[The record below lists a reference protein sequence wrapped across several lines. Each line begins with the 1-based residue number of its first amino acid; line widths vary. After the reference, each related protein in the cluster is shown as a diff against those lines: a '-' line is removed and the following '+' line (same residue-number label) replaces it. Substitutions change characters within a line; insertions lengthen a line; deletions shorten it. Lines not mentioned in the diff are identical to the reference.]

1 MATLLL
7 IVIYIAFIGLGVPDS
22 LFGTAW
28 PAIYTDLNLPVS
40 WASIVTIIVSC
51 GTITS
56 SLLSSRLISRF
67 GTGKITAVST
77 LMTAL
82 ALLGFSCSDS
92 MIWLCLCAIPL
103 GLGAGSIDT
112 ALNNYVAL
120 HYKASHMNFL
130 HCFYGIGVSLSPY
143 LMSLALSKGTWE
155 GGYRAVFW
163 FQLAIAALTVL
174 ALPLW
179 KKVRHAQNGE
189 EEEETPRVLS
199 FPALMKMPKVRM
211 ACLVFIGYCALEYTC
226 GTWGSTFLVN
236 AKGAAA
242 DTAAR
247 MVTFYYI
254 GLALGRFLSGVLAG
268 RLHSR
273 QLGKNRPDHPSGRH
287 RLAVPA
293 SAFRL
298 LQRQPVL
305 HRPGQRSH
313 FPEYAPPD
321 TGALRKRPLPGQCI
335 GAEMATSYI
344 GVLLAPALFGLIAQN
359 VTAALFPVY
368 LLVLYALDD
377 HRDSS
382 VGVQKGWTYHRQV
395 TFNYMT
401 IQTFLVQLFQA
412 SLQLSHQLLGEHAR
426 RPGHHIPNAH
436 VHALHHIGIGI
447 LLAENHRHRLHQ
459 HRPGNRVVVEHG
471 ERRVKAEFLPFRDM
485 GRGNLPDPGTHRART
500 RSPFRSEFFH
510 RQR

>member
-56 SLLSSRLISRF
+56 SLLSSWLISRF

-82 ALLGFSCSDS
+82 ALLGSSCSDS
-92 MIWLCLCAIPL
+92 MLWLCLCAIPL

-163 FQLAIAALTVL
+163 FQLAIAALTAL

-189 EEEETPRVLS
+189 EAEETPRVLS

-247 MVTFYYI
+247 MVTFYYV

-273 QLGKNRPDHPSGRH
+273 QLVKIGQMIL
-287 RLAVPA
+287 LAAVV
-293 SAFRL
+293 SLFL
-298 LQRQPVL
+298 
-305 HRPGQRSH
+305 
-313 FPEYAPPD
+313 
-321 TGALRKRPLPGQCI
+321 PLPFAFCSVSLFFIGLGNGPIFPNMLHLTPELFGKDLSQAVI

-368 LLVLYALDD
+368 LLVLYALMITGTAA
-377 HRDSS
+377 S
-382 VGVQKGWTYHRQV
+382 VYKKDGH
-395 TFNYMT
+395 T
-401 IQTFLVQLFQA
+401 I
-412 SLQLSHQLLGEHAR
+412 AR
-426 RPGHHIPNAH
+426 
-436 VHALHHIGIGI
+436 
-447 LLAENHRHRLHQ
+447 
-459 HRPGNRVVVEHG
+459 
-471 ERRVKAEFLPFRDM
+471 
-485 GRGNLPDPGTHRART
+485 
-500 RSPFRSEFFH
+500 
-510 RQR
+510 

>member
-56 SLLSSRLISRF
+56 SLLSSWLISRF

-92 MIWLCLCAIPL
+92 MLWLCLCAIPL

-163 FQLAIAALTVL
+163 FQLAIAALTAL

-189 EEEETPRVLS
+189 EAEETPRVLS

-247 MVTFYYI
+247 MVTFYYV

-268 RLHSR
+268 LLHSR
-273 QLGKNRPDHPSGRH
+273 QLVKIGQMIL
-287 RLAVPA
+287 LAAVV
-293 SAFRL
+293 SLFL
-298 LQRQPVL
+298 
-305 HRPGQRSH
+305 
-313 FPEYAPPD
+313 
-321 TGALRKRPLPGQCI
+321 PLPFAFCSVSLFFSGLGNGPIFPNMLHLTPELFGKDLSQAVI

-368 LLVLYALDD
+368 LLVLYALMITGTAA
-377 HRDSS
+377 S
-382 VGVQKGWTYHRQV
+382 VYKKDG
-395 TFNYMT
+395 
-401 IQTFLVQLFQA
+401 
-412 SLQLSHQLLGEHAR
+412 HA
-426 RPGHHIPNAH
+426 I
-436 VHALHHIGIGI
+436 
-447 LLAENHRHRLHQ
+447 
-459 HRPGNRVVVEHG
+459 
-471 ERRVKAEFLPFRDM
+471 
-485 GRGNLPDPGTHRART
+485 AR
-500 RSPFRSEFFH
+500 
-510 RQR
+510 

>member
-51 GTITS
+51 CTITS
-56 SLLSSRLISRF
+56 SLLSSWLISRF

-92 MIWLCLCAIPL
+92 MLWLCLCAIPL

-247 MVTFYYI
+247 MVTFYYV

-273 QLGKNRPDHPSGRH
+273 QLVKIGQMIL
-287 RLAVPA
+287 LAAVV
-293 SAFRL
+293 SLFL
-298 LQRQPVL
+298 
-305 HRPGQRSH
+305 
-313 FPEYAPPD
+313 
-321 TGALRKRPLPGQCI
+321 PLPFAFCSVSLFFIGLGNGPIFPNMLHLTPELFGKDLSQAVI

-368 LLVLYALDD
+368 LLVLYALMITGTAA
-377 HRDSS
+377 S
-382 VGVQKGWTYHRQV
+382 VYKKDG
-395 TFNYMT
+395 
-401 IQTFLVQLFQA
+401 
-412 SLQLSHQLLGEHAR
+412 HA
-426 RPGHHIPNAH
+426 I
-436 VHALHHIGIGI
+436 
-447 LLAENHRHRLHQ
+447 
-459 HRPGNRVVVEHG
+459 
-471 ERRVKAEFLPFRDM
+471 
-485 GRGNLPDPGTHRART
+485 AR
-500 RSPFRSEFFH
+500 
-510 RQR
+510 

>member
-56 SLLSSRLISRF
+56 SLLSSWLISRF
-67 GTGKITAVST
+67 GTGKSTAVST

-92 MIWLCLCAIPL
+92 MLWLCLCAIPL

-163 FQLAIAALTVL
+163 FQLAIAALTAL

-189 EEEETPRVLS
+189 EAEETPRVLS

-247 MVTFYYI
+247 MVTFYYV

-268 RLHSR
+268 LLHSR
-273 QLGKNRPDHPSGRH
+273 QLVKIGQMIL
-287 RLAVPA
+287 LAAVV
-293 SAFRL
+293 SLFL
-298 LQRQPVL
+298 
-305 HRPGQRSH
+305 
-313 FPEYAPPD
+313 
-321 TGALRKRPLPGQCI
+321 PLPFAFCSVSLFFIGLGNGPIFPNMLHLTPELFGKDLSQAVI

-368 LLVLYALDD
+368 LLVLYALMITGTAA
-377 HRDSS
+377 S
-382 VGVQKGWTYHRQV
+382 VYKKDGH
-395 TFNYMT
+395 T
-401 IQTFLVQLFQA
+401 I
-412 SLQLSHQLLGEHAR
+412 AR
-426 RPGHHIPNAH
+426 
-436 VHALHHIGIGI
+436 
-447 LLAENHRHRLHQ
+447 
-459 HRPGNRVVVEHG
+459 
-471 ERRVKAEFLPFRDM
+471 
-485 GRGNLPDPGTHRART
+485 
-500 RSPFRSEFFH
+500 
-510 RQR
+510 

>member
-56 SLLSSRLISRF
+56 SLLSSWLISRF

-92 MIWLCLCAIPL
+92 MLWLCLCAIPL
-103 GLGAGSIDT
+103 GLGAGSINT

-163 FQLAIAALTVL
+163 FQLAIAALTAL

-189 EEEETPRVLS
+189 EAEETPRVLS

-247 MVTFYYI
+247 MVTFYYV

-268 RLHSR
+268 LLHSR
-273 QLGKNRPDHPSGRH
+273 QLVKIGQMIL
-287 RLAVPA
+287 LAAVV
-293 SAFRL
+293 SLFL
-298 LQRQPVL
+298 
-305 HRPGQRSH
+305 
-313 FPEYAPPD
+313 
-321 TGALRKRPLPGQCI
+321 PLPFAFCSVSLFFIGLGNGPIFPNMLHLTPELFGKDLSQAVI

-368 LLVLYALDD
+368 LLVLYALMITGTAA
-377 HRDSS
+377 S
-382 VGVQKGWTYHRQV
+382 VYKKDGH
-395 TFNYMT
+395 T
-401 IQTFLVQLFQA
+401 I
-412 SLQLSHQLLGEHAR
+412 AR
-426 RPGHHIPNAH
+426 
-436 VHALHHIGIGI
+436 
-447 LLAENHRHRLHQ
+447 
-459 HRPGNRVVVEHG
+459 
-471 ERRVKAEFLPFRDM
+471 
-485 GRGNLPDPGTHRART
+485 
-500 RSPFRSEFFH
+500 
-510 RQR
+510 

>member
-56 SLLSSRLISRF
+56 SLLSSWLISRF

-92 MIWLCLCAIPL
+92 MLWLCLCAIPL
-103 GLGAGSIDT
+103 GPGAGSIDT

-273 QLGKNRPDHPSGRH
+273 QLVKIGQMIL
-287 RLAVPA
+287 LAAVV
-293 SAFRL
+293 SLFL
-298 LQRQPVL
+298 
-305 HRPGQRSH
+305 
-313 FPEYAPPD
+313 
-321 TGALRKRPLPGQCI
+321 PLPFAFCSVSLFFIGLGNGPIFPNMLHLTPELFGKDLSQAVI

-368 LLVLYALDD
+368 LLVLYALMITGTAA
-377 HRDSS
+377 S
-382 VGVQKGWTYHRQV
+382 VYKKDGH
-395 TFNYMT
+395 T
-401 IQTFLVQLFQA
+401 I
-412 SLQLSHQLLGEHAR
+412 AR
-426 RPGHHIPNAH
+426 
-436 VHALHHIGIGI
+436 
-447 LLAENHRHRLHQ
+447 
-459 HRPGNRVVVEHG
+459 
-471 ERRVKAEFLPFRDM
+471 
-485 GRGNLPDPGTHRART
+485 
-500 RSPFRSEFFH
+500 
-510 RQR
+510 

>member
-56 SLLSSRLISRF
+56 SLLSSWLISRF

-82 ALLGFSCSDS
+82 ALVGFSCSDS
-92 MIWLCLCAIPL
+92 MLWLCLCAIPL

-163 FQLAIAALTVL
+163 FQLAIAALTAL

-189 EEEETPRVLS
+189 EAEETPRVLS

-247 MVTFYYI
+247 MVTFYYV

-268 RLHSR
+268 LLHSR
-273 QLGKNRPDHPSGRH
+273 QLVKIGQMIL
-287 RLAVPA
+287 LAAVV
-293 SAFRL
+293 SLFL
-298 LQRQPVL
+298 
-305 HRPGQRSH
+305 
-313 FPEYAPPD
+313 
-321 TGALRKRPLPGQCI
+321 PLPFAFCSVSLFFIGLGNGPIFPNMLHLTPELFGKDLSQAVI

-368 LLVLYALDD
+368 LLVLYALMITGTAA
-377 HRDSS
+377 S
-382 VGVQKGWTYHRQV
+382 VYKKDGH
-395 TFNYMT
+395 T
-401 IQTFLVQLFQA
+401 I
-412 SLQLSHQLLGEHAR
+412 AR
-426 RPGHHIPNAH
+426 
-436 VHALHHIGIGI
+436 
-447 LLAENHRHRLHQ
+447 
-459 HRPGNRVVVEHG
+459 
-471 ERRVKAEFLPFRDM
+471 
-485 GRGNLPDPGTHRART
+485 
-500 RSPFRSEFFH
+500 
-510 RQR
+510 

>member
-56 SLLSSRLISRF
+56 SLLSSWLISRF

-92 MIWLCLCAIPL
+92 MLWLCLCAIPL

-247 MVTFYYI
+247 MVTFYYV

-273 QLGKNRPDHPSGRH
+273 QLVKIGQMIL
-287 RLAVPA
+287 LAAVV
-293 SAFRL
+293 SLFL
-298 LQRQPVL
+298 
-305 HRPGQRSH
+305 
-313 FPEYAPPD
+313 
-321 TGALRKRPLPGQCI
+321 PLPFAFCSISLFFIGLGNGPIFPNMLHLTPELFGKDLSQAVI

-368 LLVLYALDD
+368 LLVLYALMITGTAA
-377 HRDSS
+377 S
-382 VGVQKGWTYHRQV
+382 VYKKDGH
-395 TFNYMT
+395 T
-401 IQTFLVQLFQA
+401 I
-412 SLQLSHQLLGEHAR
+412 AR
-426 RPGHHIPNAH
+426 
-436 VHALHHIGIGI
+436 
-447 LLAENHRHRLHQ
+447 
-459 HRPGNRVVVEHG
+459 
-471 ERRVKAEFLPFRDM
+471 
-485 GRGNLPDPGTHRART
+485 
-500 RSPFRSEFFH
+500 
-510 RQR
+510 

>member
-56 SLLSSRLISRF
+56 SLLSSWLISRF

-92 MIWLCLCAIPL
+92 MLWLCLCAIPL

-236 AKGAAA
+236 AKGSAA

-273 QLGKNRPDHPSGRH
+273 QLVKIGQTIL
-287 RLAVPA
+287 LAAIASLFLPLP
-293 SAFRL
+293 SAFCSVSL
-298 LQRQPVL
+298 FFIGLGNGPIFPNML
-305 HRPGQRSH
+305 HLT
-313 FPEYAPPD
+313 PELFGKDLSQAV
-321 TGALRKRPLPGQCI
+321 I

-368 LLVLYALDD
+368 LLVLYALMITGTAA
-377 HRDSS
+377 S
-382 VGVQKGWTYHRQV
+382 VYKKDGH
-395 TFNYMT
+395 T
-401 IQTFLVQLFQA
+401 I
-412 SLQLSHQLLGEHAR
+412 AR
-426 RPGHHIPNAH
+426 
-436 VHALHHIGIGI
+436 
-447 LLAENHRHRLHQ
+447 
-459 HRPGNRVVVEHG
+459 
-471 ERRVKAEFLPFRDM
+471 
-485 GRGNLPDPGTHRART
+485 
-500 RSPFRSEFFH
+500 
-510 RQR
+510 

>member
-28 PAIYTDLNLPVS
+28 PAIYTDLNLTVS
-40 WASIVTIIVSC
+40 WASFVTIIVSC

-56 SLLSSRLISRF
+56 SLLSSWLISRF

-92 MIWLCLCAIPL
+92 MLWLCLCAIPL

-163 FQLAIAALTVL
+163 FQLAIAALTAL

-268 RLHSR
+268 LLHSR
-273 QLGKNRPDHPSGRH
+273 QLVKIGQMIL
-287 RLAVPA
+287 LAAVV
-293 SAFRL
+293 SLFL
-298 LQRQPVL
+298 
-305 HRPGQRSH
+305 
-313 FPEYAPPD
+313 
-321 TGALRKRPLPGQCI
+321 PLPFAFCSVSLFFIGLGNGPIFPNMLHLTPELFGKDLSQAVI

-368 LLVLYALDD
+368 LLVLYALMITGTAA
-377 HRDSS
+377 S
-382 VGVQKGWTYHRQV
+382 VYKKDGH
-395 TFNYMT
+395 T
-401 IQTFLVQLFQA
+401 I
-412 SLQLSHQLLGEHAR
+412 AR
-426 RPGHHIPNAH
+426 
-436 VHALHHIGIGI
+436 
-447 LLAENHRHRLHQ
+447 
-459 HRPGNRVVVEHG
+459 
-471 ERRVKAEFLPFRDM
+471 
-485 GRGNLPDPGTHRART
+485 
-500 RSPFRSEFFH
+500 
-510 RQR
+510 

>member
-56 SLLSSRLISRF
+56 SLLSSWLISRF

-92 MIWLCLCAIPL
+92 MLWLCLCAIPL

-247 MVTFYYI
+247 MVTFYYV

-273 QLGKNRPDHPSGRH
+273 QLVKIGQMIL
-287 RLAVPA
+287 LAAVV
-293 SAFRL
+293 SLFL
-298 LQRQPVL
+298 
-305 HRPGQRSH
+305 
-313 FPEYAPPD
+313 
-321 TGALRKRPLPGQCI
+321 PLPFAFCSVSLFFIGLGNGPIFPNMLHLTPELFGKDLSQAVI

-368 LLVLYALDD
+368 LLVLYALMITGTAA
-377 HRDSS
+377 S
-382 VGVQKGWTYHRQV
+382 VYKKDG
-395 TFNYMT
+395 
-401 IQTFLVQLFQA
+401 
-412 SLQLSHQLLGEHAR
+412 HA
-426 RPGHHIPNAH
+426 I
-436 VHALHHIGIGI
+436 
-447 LLAENHRHRLHQ
+447 
-459 HRPGNRVVVEHG
+459 
-471 ERRVKAEFLPFRDM
+471 
-485 GRGNLPDPGTHRART
+485 AR
-500 RSPFRSEFFH
+500 
-510 RQR
+510 

>member
-56 SLLSSRLISRF
+56 SLLSSWLISRF

-92 MIWLCLCAIPL
+92 MLWLCLCAIPL

-179 KKVRHAQNGE
+179 KKVRHTQNGE

-247 MVTFYYI
+247 MVTFYYV

-273 QLGKNRPDHPSGRH
+273 QLVKIGQMIL
-287 RLAVPA
+287 LAAVV
-293 SAFRL
+293 SLFL
-298 LQRQPVL
+298 
-305 HRPGQRSH
+305 
-313 FPEYAPPD
+313 
-321 TGALRKRPLPGQCI
+321 PLPFAFCSVSLFFIGLGNGPIFPNMLHLTPELFGKDLSQAVI

-368 LLVLYALDD
+368 LLVLYALMITGTAA
-377 HRDSS
+377 S
-382 VGVQKGWTYHRQV
+382 VYKKDGH
-395 TFNYMT
+395 T
-401 IQTFLVQLFQA
+401 I
-412 SLQLSHQLLGEHAR
+412 AR
-426 RPGHHIPNAH
+426 
-436 VHALHHIGIGI
+436 
-447 LLAENHRHRLHQ
+447 
-459 HRPGNRVVVEHG
+459 
-471 ERRVKAEFLPFRDM
+471 
-485 GRGNLPDPGTHRART
+485 
-500 RSPFRSEFFH
+500 
-510 RQR
+510 

>member
-56 SLLSSRLISRF
+56 SLLSSWLISRF

-92 MIWLCLCAIPL
+92 MLWLCLCAIPL

-273 QLGKNRPDHPSGRH
+273 QLVKIGQTIL
-287 RLAVPA
+287 LAAIASLFLPLP
-293 SAFRL
+293 SAFCSVSL
-298 LQRQPVL
+298 FFIGLGNGPIFPNMLQL
-305 HRPGQRSH
+305 T
-313 FPEYAPPD
+313 PELFGKDLSQAV
-321 TGALRKRPLPGQCI
+321 I

-368 LLVLYALDD
+368 LLVLYALMITGTAA
-377 HRDSS
+377 S
-382 VGVQKGWTYHRQV
+382 VYKKDGHV
-395 TFNYMT
+395 
-401 IQTFLVQLFQA
+401 I
-412 SLQLSHQLLGEHAR
+412 AR
-426 RPGHHIPNAH
+426 
-436 VHALHHIGIGI
+436 
-447 LLAENHRHRLHQ
+447 
-459 HRPGNRVVVEHG
+459 
-471 ERRVKAEFLPFRDM
+471 
-485 GRGNLPDPGTHRART
+485 
-500 RSPFRSEFFH
+500 
-510 RQR
+510 

>member
-56 SLLSSRLISRF
+56 SLLSSWLISRF

-92 MIWLCLCAIPL
+92 MLWLCLCAIPL

-236 AKGAAA
+236 AKGSAA

-273 QLGKNRPDHPSGRH
+273 QLVKIGQTIL
-287 RLAVPA
+287 LAAIASLFLPLP
-293 SAFRL
+293 SAFCSVSL
-298 LQRQPVL
+298 FFIGLGNGPIFPNML
-305 HRPGQRSH
+305 HLT
-313 FPEYAPPD
+313 PELFGKDLSQAV
-321 TGALRKRPLPGQCI
+321 I

-368 LLVLYALDD
+368 LLVLYALMITGTAA
-377 HRDSS
+377 S
-382 VGVQKGWTYHRQV
+382 VYKKDG
-395 TFNYMT
+395 
-401 IQTFLVQLFQA
+401 
-412 SLQLSHQLLGEHAR
+412 HA
-426 RPGHHIPNAH
+426 I
-436 VHALHHIGIGI
+436 
-447 LLAENHRHRLHQ
+447 
-459 HRPGNRVVVEHG
+459 
-471 ERRVKAEFLPFRDM
+471 
-485 GRGNLPDPGTHRART
+485 AR
-500 RSPFRSEFFH
+500 
-510 RQR
+510 

>member
-56 SLLSSRLISRF
+56 SLLSSWLISRF

-92 MIWLCLCAIPL
+92 MLWLCLCAIPL

-189 EEEETPRVLS
+189 EEETPRVLS

-273 QLGKNRPDHPSGRH
+273 QLVKIGQMIL
-287 RLAVPA
+287 LAAVV
-293 SAFRL
+293 SLFL
-298 LQRQPVL
+298 
-305 HRPGQRSH
+305 
-313 FPEYAPPD
+313 
-321 TGALRKRPLPGQCI
+321 PLPFAFCSVSLFFIGLGNGPIFPNMLHLTPELFGKDLSQAVI

-368 LLVLYALDD
+368 LLVLYALMITGTAA
-377 HRDSS
+377 S
-382 VGVQKGWTYHRQV
+382 VYKKDGH
-395 TFNYMT
+395 T
-401 IQTFLVQLFQA
+401 I
-412 SLQLSHQLLGEHAR
+412 AR
-426 RPGHHIPNAH
+426 
-436 VHALHHIGIGI
+436 
-447 LLAENHRHRLHQ
+447 
-459 HRPGNRVVVEHG
+459 
-471 ERRVKAEFLPFRDM
+471 
-485 GRGNLPDPGTHRART
+485 
-500 RSPFRSEFFH
+500 
-510 RQR
+510 

>member
-56 SLLSSRLISRF
+56 SLLSSWLISRF

-92 MIWLCLCAIPL
+92 MLWLCLCAIPL

-143 LMSLALSKGTWE
+143 LMSLALSQGTWE

-163 FQLAIAALTVL
+163 FQLAIAALTAL

-189 EEEETPRVLS
+189 EAEETPRVLS

-247 MVTFYYI
+247 MVTFYYV

-268 RLHSR
+268 LLHSR
-273 QLGKNRPDHPSGRH
+273 QLVKIGQMIL
-287 RLAVPA
+287 LAAVV
-293 SAFRL
+293 SLFL
-298 LQRQPVL
+298 
-305 HRPGQRSH
+305 
-313 FPEYAPPD
+313 
-321 TGALRKRPLPGQCI
+321 PLPFAFCSVSLFFIGLGNGPIFPNMLHLTPELFGKDLSQAVI

-368 LLVLYALDD
+368 LLVLYALMITGTAA
-377 HRDSS
+377 S
-382 VGVQKGWTYHRQV
+382 VYKKDGH
-395 TFNYMT
+395 T
-401 IQTFLVQLFQA
+401 I
-412 SLQLSHQLLGEHAR
+412 AR
-426 RPGHHIPNAH
+426 
-436 VHALHHIGIGI
+436 
-447 LLAENHRHRLHQ
+447 
-459 HRPGNRVVVEHG
+459 
-471 ERRVKAEFLPFRDM
+471 
-485 GRGNLPDPGTHRART
+485 
-500 RSPFRSEFFH
+500 
-510 RQR
+510 

>member
-56 SLLSSRLISRF
+56 SLLSSWLISRF

-92 MIWLCLCAIPL
+92 MLWLCLCAIPL

-273 QLGKNRPDHPSGRH
+273 QLVKIGQTIL
-287 RLAVPA
+287 LAAIASLFLPLP
-293 SAFRL
+293 SAFCSVSL
-298 LQRQPVL
+298 FFIGLGNGPIFPNML
-305 HRPGQRSH
+305 HLT
-313 FPEYAPPD
+313 PELFGKDLSQAV
-321 TGALRKRPLPGQCI
+321 I

-368 LLVLYALDD
+368 LLVLYALMITGTAA
-377 HRDSS
+377 S
-382 VGVQKGWTYHRQV
+382 VYKKDGH
-395 TFNYMT
+395 T
-401 IQTFLVQLFQA
+401 I
-412 SLQLSHQLLGEHAR
+412 AR
-426 RPGHHIPNAH
+426 
-436 VHALHHIGIGI
+436 
-447 LLAENHRHRLHQ
+447 
-459 HRPGNRVVVEHG
+459 
-471 ERRVKAEFLPFRDM
+471 
-485 GRGNLPDPGTHRART
+485 
-500 RSPFRSEFFH
+500 
-510 RQR
+510 

>member
-56 SLLSSRLISRF
+56 SLLSSWLISRF

-92 MIWLCLCAIPL
+92 MLWLCLCAIPL

-189 EEEETPRVLS
+189 EAEETPRVLS

-247 MVTFYYI
+247 MVTFYYV

-273 QLGKNRPDHPSGRH
+273 QLVKIGQMIL
-287 RLAVPA
+287 LAAVA
-293 SAFRL
+293 SLFL
-298 LQRQPVL
+298 
-305 HRPGQRSH
+305 
-313 FPEYAPPD
+313 
-321 TGALRKRPLPGQCI
+321 PLPFAFCSVSLFFIGLGNGPIFPNMLHLTPELFGKDLSQAVI

-368 LLVLYALDD
+368 LLVLYALMITGTAA
-377 HRDSS
+377 S
-382 VGVQKGWTYHRQV
+382 VYKKDGH
-395 TFNYMT
+395 T
-401 IQTFLVQLFQA
+401 I
-412 SLQLSHQLLGEHAR
+412 AR
-426 RPGHHIPNAH
+426 
-436 VHALHHIGIGI
+436 
-447 LLAENHRHRLHQ
+447 
-459 HRPGNRVVVEHG
+459 
-471 ERRVKAEFLPFRDM
+471 
-485 GRGNLPDPGTHRART
+485 
-500 RSPFRSEFFH
+500 
-510 RQR
+510 

>member
-56 SLLSSRLISRF
+56 SLLSSWLISRF

-82 ALLGFSCSDS
+82 ALRGFSCSDS
-92 MIWLCLCAIPL
+92 MLWLCLCAIPL

-273 QLGKNRPDHPSGRH
+273 QLVKIGQMIL
-287 RLAVPA
+287 LAAVV
-293 SAFRL
+293 SLFL
-298 LQRQPVL
+298 
-305 HRPGQRSH
+305 
-313 FPEYAPPD
+313 
-321 TGALRKRPLPGQCI
+321 PLPFAFCSVSLFFIGLGNGPIFPNMLHLTPELFGKDLSQAVI

-368 LLVLYALDD
+368 LLVLYALMITGTAA
-377 HRDSS
+377 S
-382 VGVQKGWTYHRQV
+382 VYKKDGH
-395 TFNYMT
+395 T
-401 IQTFLVQLFQA
+401 I
-412 SLQLSHQLLGEHAR
+412 AR
-426 RPGHHIPNAH
+426 
-436 VHALHHIGIGI
+436 
-447 LLAENHRHRLHQ
+447 
-459 HRPGNRVVVEHG
+459 
-471 ERRVKAEFLPFRDM
+471 
-485 GRGNLPDPGTHRART
+485 
-500 RSPFRSEFFH
+500 
-510 RQR
+510 

>member
-51 GTITS
+51 GTTTS
-56 SLLSSRLISRF
+56 SLLSSWLISRF

-92 MIWLCLCAIPL
+92 MLWLCLCAIPL

-163 FQLAIAALTVL
+163 FQLAIAALTAL

-189 EEEETPRVLS
+189 EAEETPRVLS

-273 QLGKNRPDHPSGRH
+273 QLVKIGQMIL
-287 RLAVPA
+287 LAAVV
-293 SAFRL
+293 SLFL
-298 LQRQPVL
+298 
-305 HRPGQRSH
+305 
-313 FPEYAPPD
+313 
-321 TGALRKRPLPGQCI
+321 PLPFAFCSVSLFFIGLGNGPIFPNMLHLTPELFGKDLSQAVI

-368 LLVLYALDD
+368 LLVLYALMITGTAA
-377 HRDSS
+377 S
-382 VGVQKGWTYHRQV
+382 VYKKDGH
-395 TFNYMT
+395 T
-401 IQTFLVQLFQA
+401 I
-412 SLQLSHQLLGEHAR
+412 AR
-426 RPGHHIPNAH
+426 
-436 VHALHHIGIGI
+436 
-447 LLAENHRHRLHQ
+447 
-459 HRPGNRVVVEHG
+459 
-471 ERRVKAEFLPFRDM
+471 
-485 GRGNLPDPGTHRART
+485 
-500 RSPFRSEFFH
+500 
-510 RQR
+510 

>member
-56 SLLSSRLISRF
+56 SLLSSWLISRF

-92 MIWLCLCAIPL
+92 MLWLCLCAIPL

-163 FQLAIAALTVL
+163 FQLAIAALTAL

-189 EEEETPRVLS
+189 EAEETPRVLS

-273 QLGKNRPDHPSGRH
+273 QLVKIGQMIL
-287 RLAVPA
+287 LAAVV
-293 SAFRL
+293 SLFL
-298 LQRQPVL
+298 
-305 HRPGQRSH
+305 
-313 FPEYAPPD
+313 
-321 TGALRKRPLPGQCI
+321 PLPFAFCSVSLFFIGLGNGPIFPNMLHLTPELFGKDLSQAVI

-368 LLVLYALDD
+368 LLVLYALMITGTAA
-377 HRDSS
+377 S
-382 VGVQKGWTYHRQV
+382 VYKKDGH
-395 TFNYMT
+395 T
-401 IQTFLVQLFQA
+401 I
-412 SLQLSHQLLGEHAR
+412 AR
-426 RPGHHIPNAH
+426 
-436 VHALHHIGIGI
+436 
-447 LLAENHRHRLHQ
+447 
-459 HRPGNRVVVEHG
+459 
-471 ERRVKAEFLPFRDM
+471 
-485 GRGNLPDPGTHRART
+485 
-500 RSPFRSEFFH
+500 
-510 RQR
+510 